1 VKPRKGKREASLVL
15 EFDNP
20 CDANQAIDQGTIWNH
35 QAHANTVYVKEA
47 RSKLCNKCQKP
58 GHVQVQCPSKEF
70 TCGTCAARH
79 PTWECPSQ
87 RGSEGTLKCANCNG
101 GHKSVS
107 LTCPVWKV
115 AIEQAKVALAS
126 ARRYHRVPA
135 YLQRGHAQVQSRPQE
150 ESTDSGNT
158 TSIQQAEVPRM
169 TTTAAA
175 ITPAVVSTQ
184 TPTPLIVFGSAKRNK
199 AKPTPVNGPKNRRG

>member
-1 VKPRKGKREASLVL
+1 VKPRKGKWEASLVL
-15 EFDNP
+15 EFNNP

-58 GHVQVQCPSKEF
+58 RYIQVQCFFKKF

-79 PTWECPSQ
+79 PTWGCPSQ
-87 RGSEGTLKCANCNG
+87 RGSERTLKCANYNG

-107 LTCPVWKV
+107 LTCPVRKV

-126 ARRYHRVPA
+126 ARWYHQVPA

-150 ESTDSGNT
+150 ESTDSENT
-158 TSIQQAEVPRM
+158 TSMQQAEVPR
-169 TTTAAA
+169 TTTTA
-175 ITPAVVSTQ
+175 ITPAVASTQ
-184 TPTPLIVFGSAKRNK
+184 IPTPLIMFEFTKRNK
-199 AKPTPVNGPKNRRG
+199 AKPTPVNGPKN